1 MATFGKNTTT
11 GAGAVSA
18 ASGATFYMRIQ
29 MGAVSGTATSISWYT
44 ASTAGSNI
52 KFALYADAS
61 TLPTTVLGSGTG
73 SVSTTTGWNTINLS
87 SSVAVT
93 ASTWYWIGVRAATA
107 TTNVYY
113 ATVAAANAGRSTT
126 TYAAFPA
133 ASPTFNASYTTRD
146 YAAYVTYT
154 EDSGVFNEFYYRSLL
169 TGGM

>member
-113 ATVAAANAGRSTT
+113 ATVRDALQQPMQHFPPQAQHST
-126 TYAAFPA
+126 PHI
-133 ASPTFNASYTTRD
+133 RQ
-146 YAAYVTYT
+146 
-154 EDSGVFNEFYYRSLL
+154 EIMLL
-169 TGGM
+169 MLHIQKIVVYLMSFIIDLY